1 MGTGAARARAD
12 ARAAR
17 ADMRGNALSWRAT
30 RDTAQLNLAVQA
42 RDTARQF
49 EIGAVLLDI
58 GERASKA
65 QARRVHEL
73 RGGNPPSA
81 TSIDDAA
88 ADACASI
95 VAHVRRLDKLTVAHW
110 QSARVLRVLRLYAA
124 RGAFLSLATWS
135 GAGLTGDNTG
145 AARFNGA
152 LVESL
157 TVDFARHLASGGDDA
172 EPFEHD
178 TRARRAVVRWVF
190 RVGLY
195 DFARALPSDMQAGAR
210 ARACKQARAR
220 CRVLGSV
227 IMGATFDDATLNAG
241 FSSLKNFAESCK
253 AASLFEAL
261 RNARAAAVED
271 CGAVEFAR
279 VGAARWRIAAGAAWR
294 KLAHLQSAL
303 AMPDTGDTIRRAPGA
318 HKRGRAGIRATL
330 AARSLAR
337 RHAVEAFNH
346 ALALRDYWRK
356 VEQRA
361 AAANLRAFDMVF
373 ARRVSD
379 MRDSGTVARFD
390 DLLHVA
396 GLRDSLGRVRGGG
409 KLDGAMVTRARGK
422 VATRRADGG
431 TVKLTVG
438 RARRALPCALLA
450 PAGAGDIG
458 ATLARQ
464 LSAPAVTLPDFRAP
478 DINADTVA
486 KVERRRVRRD
496 WQSARR
502 FDIMR
507 AGAGVSPVQFCVSD
521 TMLSAF
527 GNVPVARAARP
538 DWRKRVRARHA
549 ATPDRRGHYTGAT
562 ILQYGTGATRRGVL
576 LNSGAVVY
584 C

>member
-12 ARAAR
+12 AAQAR
-17 ADMRGNALSWRAT
+17 ADMRGNARAWCAT
-30 RDTAQLNLAVQA
+30 RDKAQLRLAIEA
-42 RDTARQF
+42 RDKARQF
-49 EIGAVLLDI
+49 QIGAVLLDI
-58 GERASKA
+58 GEHASKA

-124 RGAFLSLATWS
+124 RGAFLSLAIWA

-157 TVDFARHLASGGDDA
+157 TVDLARHLASGGDDA

-195 DFARALPSDMQAGAR
+195 DFARGLPADMQAGAR
-210 ARACKQARAR
+210 ARAVAQARQR

-227 IMGATFDDATLNAG
+227 IMGATFDDATRNAG
-241 FSSLKNFAESCK
+241 FSSLAVFARSCK
-253 AASLFEAL
+253 EASLFESL

-279 VGAARWRIAAGAAWR
+279 VGVARWRIAAGAAWR

-303 AMPDTGDTIRRAPGA
+303 AMPDTADTIRRAPGS

-337 RHAVEAFNH
+337 RHAVEAFNL
-346 ALALRDYWRK
+346 ALARRDYWHK
-356 VEQRA
+356 VERRA
-361 AAANLRAFDMVF
+361 AAANLRAFDLVF

-379 MRDSGTVARFD
+379 MRNAGTAAQFD

-396 GLRDSLGRVRGGG
+396 GLRDSVGRVRGGG
-409 KLDGAMVTRARGK
+409 KLDGAMVTGARGK
-422 VATRRADGG
+422 VARQRADAD

-438 RARRALPCALLA
+438 RCRRDLPCALLA
-450 PAGAGDIG
+450 PAGARDIG
-458 ATLARQ
+458 ATLARDYT
-464 LSAPAVTLPDFRAP
+464 APVVTLTSYRAP
-478 DINADTVA
+478 VIDADAVA
-486 KVERRRVRRD
+486 KTERRRARRD

-507 AGAGVSPVQFCVSD
+507 AGAGVVPV
-521 TMLSAF
+521 SAF
-527 GNVPVARAARP
+527 GLWGNVAIERAARP
-538 DWRKRVRARHA
+538 DWRARVRATHA
-549 ATPDRRGHYTGAT
+549 ATPDKRGHYTGAT
-562 ILQYGTGATRRGVL
+562 IIQTGTGAIRRGVL
-576 LNSGAVVY
+576 LQSGAVVY